1 MTHPRT
7 ACLIDRYR
15 DRLPVSSATPVI
27 GLGEGSTPL
36 VPAPRLG
43 ALLGVDLWLKL
54 EGANPTGSFKDRG
67 MTMAISKAA
76 EDGARAV
83 ICASTG
89 NTSASAAAYAAR
101 AGIRCIV
108 VVPGGKVA
116 LGKLAQ
122 AQVMGAVVC
131 AIDGSFDDALRIVRE
146 LADSHPIT
154 LVNNLNPY
162 RLEGQKTAAFE
173 IVEELGVPDWVALPV
188 GNGGNITAFWRGFNE
203 AVAAGDASDRP
214 RMLGCQADGS
224 AAMVRGEDVAEP
236 ETVATAIRIG
246 RPVRRS
252 EAAAAA
258 RESEGGFIAATDAEI
273 LEWYA
278 RIARLEGVF
287 CEPSSATSVAGVA
300 RARADGSIAEGE
312 RVVCVLTG
320 HGLKDPASASA
331 LGAEVVTLAATRDAL
346 EGVVFG

>member
-1 MTHPRT
+1 MTHPGT

-15 DRLPVSSATPVI
+15 HRLPVTTATPVI
-27 GLGEGSTPL
+27 ALGEGSTPL
-36 VPAPRLG
+36 VQAPRLG
-43 ALLGVDLWLKL
+43 AELGVDLWLKL

-76 EDGARAV
+76 EDRAEAV

-89 NTSASAAAYAAR
+89 NTSASAAAYAAH
-101 AGIRCIV
+101 AGLRCV
-108 VVPGGKVA
+108 VVIPGGKIA

-122 AQVMGAVVC
+122 AQIMGAVVC

-146 LADSHPIT
+146 LAETHPIT

-203 AVAAGDASDRP
+203 AVTAGDASDRP
-214 RMLGCQADGS
+214 RLLGCQADGS
-224 AAMVRGEDVAEP
+224 AAMVRGEDVLEP

-246 RPVRRS
+246 RPVRRV

-258 RESEGGFIAATDAEI
+258 RESEGGFVAVSDDEI
-273 LEWYA
+273 LRWYE

-300 RARADGSIAEGE
+300 RARAAGTIVEGE

-320 HGLKDPASASA
+320 HGLKDPGSASA
-331 LGAEVVTLAATRDAL
+331 LGAEVITLPATRHAI
-346 EGVVFG
+346 EQIAFG